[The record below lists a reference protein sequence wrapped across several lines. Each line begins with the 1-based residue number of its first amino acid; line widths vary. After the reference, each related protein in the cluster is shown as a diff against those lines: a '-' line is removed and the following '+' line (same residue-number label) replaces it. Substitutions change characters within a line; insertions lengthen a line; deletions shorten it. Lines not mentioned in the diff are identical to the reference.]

1 MMSPCSRVMAWHEY
15 GSPPFTAQR
24 NACDDDDDDD
34 ESVFLVLSFVGG
46 GTLATLQK
54 AQGLLVFDP
63 FEEDGTDGAAS
74 ASAAG
79 GLRWYDSERQ
89 RFGERSARL
98 LAGEVTTVAVAVAVA
113 VAVTVAVT
121 ASSREREEDPC
132 GASGASLVS
141 DIVLLLSVAT
151 SPPPPVAR
159 GWLAGCCWSGQWGDM
174 I

>member
-24 NACDDDDDDD
+24 NGCDDDDDDD

-54 AQGLLVFDP
+54 AQGLMVFDP

-98 LAGEVTTVAVAVAVA
+98 LAGEVTTVAVAVA